1 MQLFDFSYLF
11 IYNEKEVVDMLEN
24 KIKEIIISKYGSVK
38 RFSDKIGVPYTT
50 IDTILK
56 RGLKNS
62 NVLNV
67 LKMCNELNLDINEL
81 ANNKIVI
88 KEPQ

>member
-1 MQLFDFSYLF
+1 M
-11 IYNEKEVVDMLEN
+11 IEN
-24 KIKEIIISKYGSVK
+24 KIKQIIIEKYGSVK
-38 RFSDKIGVPYTT
+38 WFSDKIGVPYTT

-88 KEPQ
+88 KESQ

>member
-1 MQLFDFSYLF
+1 M
-11 IYNEKEVVDMLEN
+11 IEN
-24 KIKEIIISKYGSVK
+24 KIKQIIIEKYGSVK
-38 RFSDKIGVPYTT
+38 RFSDKIEVPYTT

-67 LKMCNELNLDINEL
+67 LKMCNELNLDVNEL
-81 ANNKIVI
+81 ANNKIVFR
-88 KEPQ
+88 KD

>member
-1 MQLFDFSYLF
+1 M
-11 IYNEKEVVDMLEN
+11 IEN
-24 KIKEIIISKYGSVK
+24 KIKQIIIEKYGSVK

-67 LKMCNELNLDINEL
+67 LKMCNELNLDI
-81 ANNKIVI
+81 KIYTERQYSI
-88 KEPQ
+88 NQRDLQQQRKQRNRKLYID

>member
-1 MQLFDFSYLF
+1 M
-11 IYNEKEVVDMLEN
+11 VEN
-24 KIKEIIISKYGSVK
+24 KIKEIIIEKYGSVK

-81 ANNKIVI
+81 ANDRVVFRD
-88 KEPQ
+88 E

>member
-1 MQLFDFSYLF
+1 M
-11 IYNEKEVVDMLEN
+11 IEN
-24 KIKEIIISKYGSVK
+24 KIKQIIIEKYGSVK
-38 RFSDKIGVPYTT
+38 RFSDKIGIPYTT

-81 ANNKIVI
+81 ANNKIVFR
-88 KEPQ
+88 KD

>member
-1 MQLFDFSYLF
+1 M
-11 IYNEKEVVDMLEN
+11 IEN
-24 KIKEIIISKYGSVK
+24 KIKQIIIEKYGSVK

-88 KEPQ
+88 KESQW